1 MDSRGL
7 PQKHRRG
14 GGGGRMEEGGEE
26 RKGERK
32 GGRKRKRKE
41 NGTTDRNLQL
51 RVLANLSLM
60 ISVQSPELP

>member
-1 MDSRGL
+1 
-7 PQKHRRG
+7 
-14 GGGGRMEEGGEE
+14 MEEGGEE